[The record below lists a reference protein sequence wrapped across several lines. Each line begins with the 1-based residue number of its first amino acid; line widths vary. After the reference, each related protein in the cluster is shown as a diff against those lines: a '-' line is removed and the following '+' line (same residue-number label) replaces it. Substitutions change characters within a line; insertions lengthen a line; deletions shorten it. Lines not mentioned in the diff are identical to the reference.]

1 MPSGLVALLDDVAA
15 ITKLAAASLDDVGA
29 AAGKA
34 GSKAIGVVV
43 DDTAVTPRYVV
54 GLSPQRELP
63 IIARI
68 AIGSLRNKLL
78 ILLPAALVLSA
89 FAPWAITPLLMLG
102 GAYLCF
108 EGAEKVIEVIG
119 GGGHGEV
126 EHVALEGPELEK
138 SMVSGAIRTDLILSA
153 EIMAIALAD
162 VAESPILTQAV
173 VLAIVGIAITI
184 GVYGVVAL
192 IVKMDDVGLHLA
204 RRRPAAV
211 RAIGRGL
218 VAGMPWLMQALS
230 IIGTAAM
237 IWVGG
242 GILIHGLEVLGL
254 AAPAHLLHDA
264 AEAVGHA
271 AGGIAAWLVTALGS
285 GLFGFVLGGAIALV
299 LHKVKR

>member
-68 AIGSLRNKLL
+68 AMGSLRNKLL

-108 EGAEKVIEVIG
+108 EGAEKVIEVIRG
-119 GGGHGEV
+119 GSHAEA
-126 EHVALEGPELEK
+126 EHVALEAAELEK
-138 SMVSGAIRTDLILSA
+138 SMVAGAIRTDLILSA

-162 VAESPILTQAV
+162 VADSPILTQAV

-184 GVYGVVAL
+184 GVYGVVAV

-204 RRRPAAV
+204 ERRPAMI

-218 VAGMPWLMQALS
+218 VTGMPYLMQALS

-242 GILIHGLEVLGL
+242 GILIHGLEVLGV
-254 AAPAHLLHDA
+254 AAPARLLH
-264 AEAVGHA
+264 EASESVGHA
-271 AGGIAAWLVTALGS
+271 AGGIAAWFVTALCS
-285 GLFGFVLGGAIALV
+285 GLFGFALGGAIALG
-299 LHKVKR
+299 LHKVQH